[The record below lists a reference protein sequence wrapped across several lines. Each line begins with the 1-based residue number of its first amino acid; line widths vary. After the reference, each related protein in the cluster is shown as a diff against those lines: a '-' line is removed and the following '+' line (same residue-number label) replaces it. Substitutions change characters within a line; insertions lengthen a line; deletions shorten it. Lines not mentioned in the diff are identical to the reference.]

1 MERYNISDLI
11 KIGIRRFFY
20 MFIPAVVLL
29 CGGLLALSQIPQ
41 RYHSKALLMVEDQQI
56 STELVPS
63 AIRAVAEDRLQNIR
77 AELRARDNVIDLAE
91 KYDLI
96 DRTSKEPFSKRVA
109 SVRDDIRININSI
122 GGGRRRSS
130 DAGTVTFEIGF
141 VHENPRTAH
150 RVANQLVTDFLATN
164 VEARISAVEGT
175 AAFLRSEEE
184 DLRRRLNDVREEM
197 TRIRSQNPGITP
209 DNSGLNASIVERL
222 RQEIASLDQRIEAAG
237 QELSLLRMQQPLI
250 INASEQSDAEQVELR
265 EKRRQLA
272 ALTRRYTDTYPDVI
286 ALTEEL
292 LMLESRLDLASFKRR
307 SADLEAE
314 LDAQLADTE
323 GLTEEQIE
331 ALRERK
337 SRLDDIVLE
346 AQDTVEKQSLA
357 EIRYRTSEAAI
368 NQRIANYE
376 QRQEE
381 AREELVKAEEQLRK
395 MPAIAAQLGSL
406 LSEQD
411 RLMSQLSTT
420 QRNRATAERSEN
432 LETQQRAERVITLES
447 PVVPDVPTSP
457 DKPKLAIL
465 ILGAAG
471 GVGAVLGF
479 GPVFLFPRIETRR
492 QLSQILPGV
501 PVVEVPEIVDE
512 EEQKFR
518 RTVFMVLVG
527 VSALLTAA
535 AAFLAYKVL
544 L

>member
-314 LDAQLADTE
+314 LDAQLDDTE